1 MFNLLHWVSTTLR
14 RRLADGRWVGQVSR
28 RRGMARQV
36 LERLEERIVPVT
48 FTVTSLDDVVA
59 HDNFLTLRE
68 LVTVVNDR
76 NVSSLADSEKAILS
90 FNSNA
95 QFPIPESETITI
107 NFKPSLTS
115 GGPKTLTLGDLDLN
129 KLVRIEGP
137 GVDRLTISGNQQ
149 SRVFHVPSGNTAF
162 ISGLTIADG
171 NANRYVPATGGG
183 ILNEGTL
190 TLENVTVTNC
200 RADFGAGVGGGIANL
215 GGSLNV
221 TDSTIEKNLA
231 FLGGGIANIGGTLAV
246 NGSTFDFN
254 ATSAPAVAVF
264 QTSGGGSIY
273 NAGENAYA
281 NIFNSTFYQNQIAA
295 TQKGGGIFSAALLF
309 VTNSTLTANQS
320 KAVGDGAGIY
330 LANAHQ
336 MVLVNTIVLDNKAP
350 SVFGIG
356 YDNLAGANVSEAYCN
371 LVNRSP
377 VGGTVGGLQNGSG
390 GNRLLSDAEA
400 GGVFLPGGLR
410 NYGGLTETIALAPNS
425 LAIDAGDNALA
436 SQASDFP
443 LVADQRGGP
452 AIRSFGERIDIGAFE
467 AQSFNLT
474 VNTTA
479 NVEDGD
485 YSAGHLSLREAVRFA
500 NGGTAGDNII
510 TLQPNTT
517 YNFARQQ
524 ADNFQFG
531 HNALPAITSAV
542 IIEGNGAILN
552 RTDTGE
558 STSDSHCAF
567 SMSLVARADR
577 RPAL

>member
-1 MFNLLHWVSTTLR
+1 MFNLLNWVSTTVR

-36 LERLEERIVPVT
+36 VERLEERIVPVT
-48 FTVTSLDDVVA
+48 FTVTSLEDVVA
-59 HDNFLTLRE
+59 HDNVLTLRE

-76 NVSSLADSEKAILS
+76 NVSSLAASEAAILS
-90 FNSNA
+90 FTANA
-95 QFPIPESETITI
+95 QFPIAESETITI
-107 NFKPSLTS
+107 NFASNLTS
-115 GGPKTLTLGDLDLN
+115 SGSGKITLTLGDLDLN

-137 GVDRLTISGNQQ
+137 GVDRLTISGNER

-190 TLENVTVTNC
+190 ALENVTVTNC

-264 QTSGGGSIY
+264 QTSGGGGIY

-309 VTNSTLTANQS
+309 VTNSTLTENQS

-330 LANAHQ
+330 L
-336 MVLVNTIVLDNKAP
+336 VP
-350 SVFGIG
+350 
-356 YDNLAGANVSEAYCN
+356 
-371 LVNRSP
+371 RP
-377 VGGTVGGLQNGSG
+377 
-390 GNRLLSDAEA
+390 
-400 GGVFLPGGLR
+400 
-410 NYGGLTETIALAPNS
+410 
-425 LAIDAGDNALA
+425 
-436 SQASDFP
+436 
-443 LVADQRGGP
+443 
-452 AIRSFGERIDIGAFE
+452 RID
-467 AQSFNLT
+467 
-474 VNTTA
+474 
-479 NVEDGD
+479 
-485 YSAGHLSLREAVRFA
+485 
-500 NGGTAGDNII
+500 
-510 TLQPNTT
+510 P
-517 YNFARQQ
+517 
-524 ADNFQFG
+524 
-531 HNALPAITSAV
+531 P
-542 IIEGNGAILN
+542 
-552 RTDTGE
+552 
-558 STSDSHCAF
+558 
-567 SMSLVARADR
+567 
-577 RPAL
+577 